1 MHIRVNGVSHD
12 LHVTD
17 LAQALEVLGYRQAAV
32 ATAVNGV
39 FVPAGARE
47 QALLSDG
54 DAVLLLLSGEP
65 IDEPIEGYGPFVMNT
80 KQEIAQAITDFNSG
94 RFGAIAR

>member
-54 DAVLLLLSGEP
+54 DAVEVLAPMQG
-65 IDEPIEGYGPFVMNT
+65 G
-80 KQEIAQAITDFNSG
+80 
-94 RFGAIAR
+94 

>member
-12 LHVTD
+12 LHVTH
-17 LAQALEVLGYRQAAV
+17 LAQALEALGYRQAAI
-32 ATAVNGV
+32 ATAVNGL

-54 DAVLLLLSGEP
+54 DAV
-65 IDEPIEGYGPFVMNT
+65 
-80 KQEIAQAITDFNSG
+80 EILAPMQG
-94 RFGAIAR
+94 G

>member
-12 LHVTD
+12 LQVAR
-17 LAQALEVLGYRQAAV
+17 LAQALEVLGYRQA

-47 QALLSDG
+47 ELLLADG
-54 DAVLLLLSGEP
+54 DAL
-65 IDEPIEGYGPFVMNT
+65 
-80 KQEIAQAITDFNSG
+80 EILAPMQG
-94 RFGAIAR
+94 G